1 MYSGICVFLHLCI
14 PFPPKSPNGVLS
26 CCVAW
31 GEEQSGQQVS
41 VQSQIRSTAK
51 AQRNHTYAQCG
62 RYYKQHHRPLQ
73 IPITLT
79 IYRSVCKCAKV
90 IWQMWKCRNVH
101 LEGCIALEA
110 AVLQCNGPTSWRIF
124 GEQSDYKW
132 SWHWYTFK
140 PFFFFNFVLIFDAKI
155 LKSKFRSEVTFCF
168 SFACRGSSDAKDA
181 VLFLDHTAL

>member
-79 IYRSVCKCAKV
+79 ICRSVCKCAKV

-101 LEGCIALEA
+101 LEGSTGGSCPALQRTN
-110 AVLQCNGPTSWRIF
+110 VLRDIWRANRLQVKLALI
-124 GEQSDYKW
+124 Q
-132 SWHWYTFK
+132 
-140 PFFFFNFVLIFDAKI
+140 FFQYLMQ
-155 LKSKFRSEVTFCF
+155 KFSRSEETFCF

-181 VLFLDHTAL
+181 VLFLEHTAL